1 MNKRRRKRRS
11 PRGKAKFVGPTGIAG
26 LDPNLTVREFAQHHR
41 CTPQHVRNQIRAG
54 KIPAIRLGRLFLIPL
69 SVAQRIAAAE

>member
-1 MNKRRRKRRS
+1 MTTKPRKRRRR
-11 PRGKAKFVGPTGIAG
+11 KAKFIGPKGIAG
-26 LDPNLTVREFAQHHR
+26 LDPNLTVREFAQQHR

-69 SVAQRIAAAE
+69 SVAQRLAAAE